1 MPRDAASKFNGGIVK
16 QSNSQFEMKAR
27 PEELQVPGDSFENF
41 RDPFDST
48 RTVFYGLLN
57 WFHF

>member
-1 MPRDAASKFNGGIVK
+1 
-16 QSNSQFEMKAR
+16 MKAR
-27 PEELQVPGDSFENF
+27 PEEVRVPGDSFEIF
-41 RDPFDST
+41 RDPFHST